1 MVVYGKKIEGACQR
15 GRASE
20 RERERER
27 EERERERERER
38 EADDTARG
46 AKCEERGGA

>member
-27 EERERERERER
+27 E
-38 EADDTARG
+38 ADDTARG